1 MNVSCHFKYGV
12 NLVDIRW
19 SWLVWCVPSVIVW
32 HAPCGISPLRG
43 VGVGW
48 VSWQVAWLFSSYV
61 VWLHISF
68 TAGGGGGDGESCFCV
83 TSFVRL
89 LLHLCC
95 TFILHWCCTC
105 YYYIVIV
112 IVLFLLLLYSCCT
125 VFVCALCSSWYCGF
139 LGRWYFGIPWNP
151 LLAWLSRDLTVPG
164 GGSGSRGPR
173 VSGLGSCYN
182 QARL

>member
-1 MNVSCHFKYGV
+1 MVLASLVRAKCHRV
-12 NLVDIRW
+12 AC
-19 SWLVWCVPSVIVW
+19 SMW
-32 HAPCGISPLRG
+32 HFTVEGG
-43 VGVGW
+43 GGWVGV
-48 VSWQVAWLFSSYV
+48 VAGCMALFV
-61 VWLHISF
+61 VRGLVAYFLH
-68 TAGGGGGDGESCFCV
+68 GGGGDGESCFCV

-164 GGSGSRGPR
+164 GGSGSRGPLFYP
-173 VSGLGSCYN
+173 SI
-182 QARL
+182 

>member
-1 MNVSCHFKYGV
+1 MGGCRGRLHGSF
-12 NLVDIRW
+12 RRTW
-19 SWLVWCVPSVIVW
+19 SGCIFPS
-32 HAPCGISPLRG
+32 RR
-43 VGVGW
+43 
-48 VSWQVAWLFSSYV
+48 
-61 VWLHISF
+61 
-68 TAGGGGGDGESCFCV
+68 GGGDGESCFCV

-164 GGSGSRGPR
+164 GGSGSRGPPQPEIAELQLLR
-173 VSGLGSCYN
+173 
-182 QARL
+182 A